1 MKDQIH
7 QSPQQKVSFIDK
19 FYSPFEFR
27 KKKKIPFRNLNFFFF
42 FNHWIYLMCTLLFYL
57 DFLFSQNTQDFMN
70 YGLDFRSQWVT
81 NNVYISCIKNKSGL
95 QVLV

>member
-1 MKDQIH
+1 
-7 QSPQQKVSFIDK
+7 
-19 FYSPFEFR
+19 
-27 KKKKIPFRNLNFFFF
+27 
-42 FNHWIYLMCTLLFYL
+42 MCNLLFYL

-70 YGLDFRSQWVT
+70 YGLDLLFLYRLFFQWVT

>member
-1 MKDQIH
+1 MC
-7 QSPQQKVSFIDK
+7 
-19 FYSPFEFR
+19 
-27 KKKKIPFRNLNFFFF
+27 NLS
-42 FNHWIYLMCTLLFYL
+42 ILFYL